1 MANLVIAAVCR
12 VLIEFHLHDSWL
24 NGLIVANTCEA
35 DGFKL
40 GVQGSDRFLQIFG
53 NVDLCIVDG
62 RIGRI
67 ELIDH
72 NLKRSL
78 LRMCE
83 SKIYALSRRRTVRL
97 KFINDE
103 LTREIA
109 NVRRQLGRLK
119 SPEEVLGHQFVK
131 YTHWSQYKYI

>member
-24 NGLIVANTCEA
+24 NRLIVANTCET

-40 GVQGSDRFLQIFG
+40 GVKSSDRFLQIFG

-62 RIGRI
+62 GIGRV

-72 NLKRSL
+72 YLKRFL
-78 LRMCE
+78 LGMCE
-83 SKIYALSRRRTVRL
+83 SQVYALICRRTVRL

-109 NVRRQLGRLK
+109 NVWRQLGRLK

-131 YTHWSQYKYI
+131 YTH